1 MEDAKVAVRGTHP
14 ILRHLRRAVLRAE
27 GTEAADGQLLERFIA
42 NRDPAAFEALLR
54 RHGPM
59 VLGVCRRAL
68 GNPHDA
74 DDAFQATFL
83 VLARKAASVSPREK
97 VGNFLYGV
105 ARTTALRAKAAN
117 AKRRLRERPLTD
129 LPEPQARPRDGAG
142 DLRPLL
148 DEELSR
154 LPAKYR
160 LLLVL
165 CDLEGRARKDVAR
178 QLGMPEGTLSS
189 RLTTAR
195 GMLAKRLARHGLAV
209 SGGSLAAWS
218 GTGTA
223 AGLPAAQVGAVV
235 EAALHVAAGKTAAGL
250 VSVHAALL
258 AKGVL
263 KIMLISRLEAVAAA
277 VLAMGLFAFGGW
289 ALTRPLA
296 AAGQVEGEAA
306 GGKAA
311 PRTATVARPASG
323 GRQPPVPGGNRG
335 LTPPA
340 RQSAT
345 EEVRDEVK
353 LLVEQNPEDY
363 ATLFNTML
371 EVLGDSFEVAYA
383 NRYEGRIESA
393 PLLDPRRTPPAVR
406 RLAIFTVVA
415 EDDGGYRVGVRVL
428 KESRAETAGRPPRP
442 LLPPAV
448 EAEWAPAGRDMTLE
462 QVLLRRLVEQY
473 RKERAEGSR
482 QRPEEDRTE
491 GDGPNSIRL
500 RNVHLNAVNP
510 ADRTLSVVTLSG
522 RPTTIL
528 GLPVA
533 KEARIKVKK
542 GSTLA
547 DLKIG
552 MRVIL
557 QLGVEDGRLVV
568 TEIRQMR
575 SSSK

>member
-1 MEDAKVAVRGTHP
+1 MEDAKMAVRGSHP
-14 ILRHLRRAVLRAE
+14 ILRHLRRAVRRPE
-27 GTEAADGQLLERFIA
+27 GSEVADGQLLERFIA
-42 NRDPAAFEALLR
+42 NRDPAAFETLLR

-117 AKRRLRERPLTD
+117 AKRRLRERRLSD
-129 LPEPQARPRDGAG
+129 LPEPQARPQDGADG
-142 DLRPLL
+142 LRPLL

-178 QLGMPEGTLSS
+178 QLGIPEGTLSS

-209 SGGSLAAWS
+209 PGGSLAALS

-223 AGLPAAQVGAVV
+223 AGLPAAQMGATV
-235 EAALHVAAGKTAAGL
+235 EAALDVAAGKTAAGL

-263 KIMLISRLEAVAAA
+263 KMMLISRLEVVAAA
-277 VLAMGLFAFGGW
+277 VLAMGLLAFGGW

-296 AAGQVEGEAA
+296 AAGPVESEAA
-306 GGKAA
+306 AVKAA
-311 PRTATVARPASG
+311 SRTPAS
-323 GRQPPVPGGNRG
+323 
-335 LTPPA
+335 A
-340 RQSAT
+340 RT
-345 EEVRDEVK
+345 EEIWDEVK
-353 LLVEQNPEDY
+353 LGENQEDY
-363 ATLFNTML
+363 NPLFDAML

-383 NRYEGRIESA
+383 NRYEGRIETA
-393 PLLDPRRTPPAVR
+393 PLLDPRRTQPAVR
-406 RLAIFTVVA
+406 RRAIFTVVT
-415 EDDGGYRVGVRVL
+415 EDDGGYRVGVRVP
-428 KESRAETAGRPPRP
+428 KESRTETAGRPPRP
-442 LLPPAV
+442 PRPPAA
-448 EAEWAPAGRDMTLE
+448 EAEWAPAGRDTTLE
-462 QVLLRRLVEQY
+462 QVLLWRLVEQY
-473 RKERAEGSR
+473 RKERAEEPR
-482 QRPEEDRTE
+482 QRPEDEERAE
-491 GDGPNSIRL
+491 GDRPNRIRL

-522 RPTTIL
+522 RATTIM

-533 KEARIKVKK
+533 KDARIEVKK
-542 GSTLA
+542 GSTFA
-547 DLKIG
+547 ALKIG